1 MAQSPNFLNSFNEAI
16 AKLQQIG
23 TLAQNKRQTMTRERK
38 DFSNKVIQQLRSI
51 NASVNAISG
60 KIKELLAQIDS
71 MKNKVQTNQSGIG
84 QNQDE
89 ITRLTAVIRQLE
101 NDKRTLMVEIDTKTG
116 AIAARQQEIDI
127 RERRIREL
135 EQRLN
140 GPQQVRNQDDNS
152 REQRKEIEER
162 DLQIRKLEK
171 QVFELAQELNN
182 INATRGTSEQDVT
195 NNTQE
200 IQRLRDE
207 NQSLIQRMTAATPV
221 IMSAIDILNS
231 INETNDGSN
240 PAIQQLLAEL
250 ERSIEG
256 ISRMLNLSPSS
267 QNSGFF
273 GNLFTRQKSQPPP
286 DVEMQPMNGN
296 TRRGLQPTNSYVEN
310 NDGFGLE
317 GGKKKRMKKQKG
329 GFIYNPNSKMSFS
342 SKRSSANSRTSSR
355 SRTSKRKK
363 LRRNTGSI

>member
-16 AKLQQIG
+16 AKLQQIS
-23 TLAQNKRQTMTRERK
+23 TLAQNKRQTMSRERK
-38 DFSNKVIQQLRSI
+38 AFSDTVIQQLRSI

-60 KIKELLAQIDS
+60 KIRELLAQIDS

-89 ITRLTAVIRQLE
+89 ITRLTAVLRQLE
-101 NDKRTLMVEIDTKTG
+101 NDKRSLMAEIDTKTG

-152 REQRKEIEER
+152 RELRKEIEER

-182 INATRGTSEQDVT
+182 INATRGTREQDVT

-240 PAIQQLLAEL
+240 PAMQQLLADL

-256 ISRMLNLSPSS
+256 ISRMLNLSPPGQGANPPVQGSS
-267 QNSGFF
+267 RGIFSGLF
-273 GNLFTRQKSQPPP
+273 GNSNPQVRN
-286 DVEMQPMNGN
+286 PMN
-296 TRRGLQPTNSYVEN
+296 NSESVN
-310 NDGFGLE
+310 NSNLF
-317 GGKKKRMKKQKG
+317 GGKKRTKKQKG

-342 SKRSSANSRTSSR
+342 SKRSSTNSRTSSR